1 MWKESGLQ
9 KDNAAQDEASSGEW
23 AATERCIEQSVTGS
37 GFAVALK
44 IDDQSSSNAFSIK
57 GFQLEFT
64 PGGRR

>member
-1 MWKESGLQ
+1 M
-9 KDNAAQDEASSGEW
+9 
-23 AATERCIEQSVTGS
+23 ATYGTGTYGGSTQPLVRQPVEGS

-44 IDDQSSSNAFSIK
+44 IDDQSSSDAFSII